1 MFTVYL
7 INDLKQPIDLIVR
20 YEIDQDFENDPQ
32 FRQNRALL
40 LNSRNMFSRLDTL
53 RAMDISEPEEKI
65 ANVDNENQALQ
76 LAKQI
81 SSDPELLQAVQ
92 GLIQKAGAKA

>member
-1 MFTVYL
+1 MFH
-7 INDLKQPIDLIVR
+7 
-20 YEIDQDFENDPQ
+20 
-32 FRQNRALL
+32 
-40 LNSRNMFSRLDTL
+40 RLDTL

-81 SSDPELLQAVQ
+81 SSNPELLQAVQ